1 MSCVSS
7 FHQLSIRCEHTEP
20 PHGNR
25 GIITMVS
32 MIFRVIGFMFLF
44 QKRLASCYAWSQP
57 MGFFVWHHN
66 PLERRWTPAL
76 NAWNSQVWHL
86 SAHQVLKASIGIPM
100 EKCTTLG
107 TCERNFIWTCLIFGR
122 IVWWHDF
129 FIQVACVISRHFSM
143 VCVQLIHDT
152 WRHSDVFERVY
163 QVMIQSR
170 SMETMDWGG

>member
-32 MIFRVIGFMFLF
+32 MIFRMIGFMFLF

-57 MGFFVWHHN
+57 MVFFVWHHN

-100 EKCTTLG
+100 EKRTTLA
-107 TCERNFIWTCLIFGR
+107 TCERNFIWTCLSFGR

-143 VCVQLIHDT
+143 VCVQFYPWH
-152 WRHSDVFERVY
+152 
-163 QVMIQSR
+163 MAP
-170 SMETMDWGG
+170 